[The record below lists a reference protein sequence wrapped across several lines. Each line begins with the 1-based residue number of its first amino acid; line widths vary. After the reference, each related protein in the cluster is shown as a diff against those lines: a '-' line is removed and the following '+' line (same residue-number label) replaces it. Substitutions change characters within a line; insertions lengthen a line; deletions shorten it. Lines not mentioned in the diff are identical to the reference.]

1 MATDY
6 GTDLYCDTDMDG
18 SLTEVSGSLLMQQV
32 ILKRL
37 YTPKGSLLSAP
48 SENTIDLREWLSSSV
63 DPTHREITGAKAA
76 AVSAL
81 MADQRIESV
90 TVTPAF
96 DAATRTLR
104 VSIAG
109 FGAEGP
115 FSLTIGVTS
124 LTVDIL
130 NGQ

>member
-48 SENTIDLREWLSSSV
+48 GENTIDLREWLSTSV
-63 DPTHREITGAKAA
+63 DPTQREITGAKAA
-76 AVSAL
+76 ATSAL

-90 TVTPAF
+90 TIDPQF
-96 DAATRTLR
+96 DAATRTLLM
-104 VSIAG
+104 SIKG
-109 FGAEGP
+109 FGAAGP
-115 FSLTIGVTS
+115 FSLTIAVTS

>member
-6 GTDLYCDTDMDG
+6 GTDLYCDTDMDA
-18 SLTEVSGSLLMQQV
+18 SMTEVSGSLLMQQV
-32 ILKRL
+32 ILRRL

-48 SENTIDLREWLSSSV
+48 GENTVDLREWLSSSV
-63 DPTHREITGAKAA
+63 DPTQREITGAKAA
-76 AVSAL
+76 AMSAL
-81 MADQRIESV
+81 MADPRIESV
-90 TVTPAF
+90 TITPRF
-96 DAATRTLR
+96 DATTRTLLM
-104 VSIAG
+104 SIAG
-109 FGAEGP
+109 YGALGP